1 MQVFRMNNIR
11 PLRESDRE
19 DILEIARHTWE
30 GHDYIPY
37 FFDKWLKDKDS
48 HPLGV
53 EYDGHIIALANLRVI
68 DDGRTGWMEALRVH
82 PDHRGKG
89 LATTLTRHVVQLA
102 QSIPVKCI
110 RYTTSVGNE
119 TSLHLA
125 EVVGMKRKFDLA
137 VHWQENPAEIS
148 WRMTGP
154 PLTEVSADEVYQ
166 DLIDA
171 KLIPFNILIHDWKA
185 FDVTP
190 KGLNKIGLAARSW
203 IQKRAGKVTSFSLG
217 FTRDASSGL
226 QWSFTIYASDA
237 TEFLNHLSHHVE
249 MAFQSGCASIF
260 VAFETEYVE
269 TLHNLEWVRLDENE
283 DEEWAL
289 TLLERV
295 L

>member
-1 MQVFRMNNIR
+1 MNDIR
-11 PLRESDRE
+11 PLRESDKD

-37 FFDKWLKDKDS
+37 YFDTWLKDKNS
-48 HPLGV
+48 YPVGV

-68 DDGRTGWMEALRVH
+68 DDGKTGWMEALRVH
-82 PDHRGKG
+82 PNHRGKG
-89 LATTLTRHVVQLA
+89 LATSLTQYVVQLA
-102 QSIPVKCI
+102 KSIPVKCI

-137 VHWQENPAEIS
+137 VHWQENPSEIS
-148 WRMTGP
+148 WRMRGF
-154 PLTEVSADEVYQ
+154 PLLEVSADEVCQ

-171 KLIPFNILIHDWKA
+171 NLIPFNILIHDWKA

-190 KGLNKIGLAARSW
+190 KGLNKIGSTARFW
-203 IQKRAGKVTSFSLG
+203 VQTRAGKLTSFSLG
-217 FTRDASSGL
+217 FARDVSSGM
-226 QWSFTIYASDA
+226 QWSFTIYASDR
-237 TEFLNHLSHHVE
+237 TGFLDHLSYHIDI
-249 MAFQSGCASIF
+249 ASKSGCTSIF
-260 VAFETEYVE
+260 VAFETDYVE
-269 TLHNLEWVRLDENE
+269 TMHNLDWVQLDENE

-289 TLLERV
+289 TLLERM

>member
-1 MQVFRMNNIR
+1 
-11 PLRESDRE
+11 
-19 DILEIARHTWE
+19 
-30 GHDYIPY
+30 
-37 FFDKWLKDKDS
+37 
-48 HPLGV
+48 
-53 EYDGHIIALANLRVI
+53 
-68 DDGRTGWMEALRVH
+68 VH

-89 LATTLTRHVVQLA
+89 LATTLTQHIVQLA
-102 QSIPVKCI
+102 KSIPVKSI

-125 EVVGMKRKFDLA
+125 EAVGMKRKIDLA
-137 VHWQENPAEIS
+137 VHWQENLAEIS
-148 WRMTGP
+148 WRLTGP
-154 PLTEVSADEVYQ
+154 PLLEVSADAVYQ

-185 FDVTP
+185 FDVTLN
-190 KGLNKIGLAARSW
+190 GLNKIGSAARFW

-237 TEFLNHLSHHVE
+237 TEFLDHLSHHVE